1 MSYFYNINYILEDEG
16 CVLNLKYYFKNEL
29 KRALFGKG
37 TIISFS
43 ITLGIFIAAFM
54 KEFGFESIRYIS
66 QYPTFDAIDALLI
79 VMSSTI
85 VIVFPLLATIIFSD
99 SYLQEKES
107 GFTKFIYT
115 RMPLKKYVSIKV
127 IVNSISSALVAGAS
141 SLFMLIFLVV
151 SVGIRNPQ
159 IASYTNN
166 INGPLSY
173 LLDSRDTRLIY
184 ALIIILLFSIAYMV
198 TATLA
203 LGISAWVKNRYLV
216 LITPFFYYILC
227 GTIVERLGINRIFD
241 FHLARV
247 ISLNRSMTTLPNVV
261 IYPLLIFIVGVAL
274 FYIGVVIKNEKDL

>member
-1 MSYFYNINYILEDEG
+1 MKG

-29 KRALFGKG
+29 KRALFGKNA
-37 TIISFS
+37 IISFS
-43 ITLGIFIAAFM
+43 ITLGILIAAFM
-54 KEFGFESIRYIS
+54 KEFGFESIKYIS
-66 QYPTFDAIDALLI
+66 QYPTFDAIDAFLI
-79 VMSSTI
+79 VMSSNI

-127 IVNSISSALVAGAS
+127 IVNSISSTLVAGSS

-151 SVGIRNPQ
+151 TVGIRNPQ

-247 ISLNRSMTTLPNVV
+247 ISLKRSMTTLPNVV